1 MQERMPAVCIDCPT
15 SRVARVA
22 GDFWLILIIR
32 ALLEGTKR
40 FSELHNE
47 LTGISTRTLSQK
59 LDRAAIE
66 GLIERVEFSEL
77 PPRVEYSLTKKGE
90 EFKKVVKA
98 MESLAPLYEAECKN
112 ICIA

>member
-1 MQERMPAVCIDCPT
+1 MPAVCIDCPT